1 MKISSN
7 VTDKILRTV
16 FSKFAEEK
24 AFMLNCTISSK
35 ANWYFGSDYIS
46 VASKLLQKV
55 IQVVLTQIKKLC
67 IVQNLNYSNFVSISS
82 WDQGQIGIKLG
93 KKHVIY

>member
-1 MKISSN
+1 MKTSSN

-35 ANWYFGSDYIS
+35 ANCYFGSDYIS

-55 IQVVLTQIKKLC
+55 I
-67 IVQNLNYSNFVSISS
+67 
-82 WDQGQIGIKLG
+82 
-93 KKHVIY
+93 